1 MDSLCASHPVAS
13 RQRTQ
18 AATIQPFCPAGPN
31 QQVVVGIVYN
41 PILDE
46 TFAAVRGRGAFLNDK
61 SIRVTA
67 EADLGSALIATEVE
81 CKSS

>member
-1 MDSLCASHPVAS
+1 VDSLCASHPVAS
-13 RQRTQ
+13 RQRKH
-18 AATIQPFCPAGPN
+18 AATIQPFCPACPN
-31 QQVVVGIVYN
+31 QQVVVGVVYN

-46 TFAAVRGRGAFLNDK
+46 TFTAVRGRGAFLNDK
-61 SIRVTA
+61 PIRVTA